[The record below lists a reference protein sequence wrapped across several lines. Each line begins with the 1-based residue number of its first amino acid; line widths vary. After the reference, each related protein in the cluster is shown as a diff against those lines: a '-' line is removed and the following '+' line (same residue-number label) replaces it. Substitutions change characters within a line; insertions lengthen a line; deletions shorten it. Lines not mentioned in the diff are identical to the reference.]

1 MWSSTHKT
9 SIQQRIAKGS
19 NYKIG
24 KQLKMRQQTFI
35 DAKGN
40 IVARG
45 RITEI
50 AIDLLL
56 NDGTRFYST
65 KSDNYTLDFIKKLDI
80 VKVAK

>member
-1 MWSSTHKT
+1 MK
-9 SIQQRIAKGS
+9 
-19 NYKIG
+19 
-24 KQLKMRQQTFI
+24 QQTFV

-80 VKVAK
+80 VKVTK

>member
-1 MWSSTHKT
+1 MK
-9 SIQQRIAKGS
+9 
-19 NYKIG
+19 
-24 KQLKMRQQTFI
+24 QQTFI

-65 KSDNYTLDFIKKLDI
+65 KSDNYTFDFIKKLDI
-80 VKVAK
+80 VKVVK

>member
-1 MWSSTHKT
+1 MK
-9 SIQQRIAKGS
+9 
-19 NYKIG
+19 
-24 KQLKMRQQTFI
+24 QQTFI

-65 KSDNYTLDFIKKLDI
+65 QSDNYNINIVNKAVKK
-80 VKVAK
+80 

>member
-1 MWSSTHKT
+1 MK
-9 SIQQRIAKGS
+9 
-19 NYKIG
+19 
-24 KQLKMRQQTFI
+24 QQTFI
-35 DAKGN
+35 NAKGN

-65 KSDNYTLDFIKKLDI
+65 KSDNYTLDFIKQLDI
-80 VKVAK
+80 VKVTK

>member
-1 MWSSTHKT
+1 MK
-9 SIQQRIAKGS
+9 
-19 NYKIG
+19 
-24 KQLKMRQQTFI
+24 QQTFI

-80 VKVAK
+80 VKVNK

>member
-1 MWSSTHKT
+1 MK
-9 SIQQRIAKGS
+9 
-19 NYKIG
+19 
-24 KQLKMRQQTFI
+24 QQTFI
-35 DAKGN
+35 NAKGN

-65 KSDNYTLDFIKKLDI
+65 KSDNYTFDFIKNLDI
-80 VKVAK
+80 VKVVK

>member
-1 MWSSTHKT
+1 MK
-9 SIQQRIAKGS
+9 
-19 NYKIG
+19 
-24 KQLKMRQQTFI
+24 QQTFI

-65 KSDNYTLDFIKKLDI
+65 KSDNYTFDFIKKLDI

>member
-1 MWSSTHKT
+1 MK
-9 SIQQRIAKGS
+9 
-19 NYKIG
+19 
-24 KQLKMRQQTFI
+24 QQTFI

-65 KSDNYTLDFIKKLDI
+65 KSDNYTLDFIKQLDI

>member
-1 MWSSTHKT
+1 MK
-9 SIQQRIAKGS
+9 
-19 NYKIG
+19 
-24 KQLKMRQQTFI
+24 QQTFI

-65 KSDNYTLDFIKKLDI
+65 KSDNYALDFIKKLDI

>member
-1 MWSSTHKT
+1 MKH
-9 SIQQRIAKGS
+9 
-19 NYKIG
+19 
-24 KQLKMRQQTFI
+24 QTFI

-65 KSDNYTLDFIKKLDI
+65 KSDNYTLDFIKQLDI
-80 VKVAK
+80 VKVNK

>member
-1 MWSSTHKT
+1 MK
-9 SIQQRIAKGS
+9 
-19 NYKIG
+19 
-24 KQLKMRQQTFI
+24 QQTFVN
-35 DAKGN
+35 ANGK

-65 KSDNYTLDFIKKLDI
+65 KSDNYTFDFIKKLDI
-80 VKVAK
+80 VKAVK

>member
-1 MWSSTHKT
+1 MK
-9 SIQQRIAKGS
+9 QQS
-19 NYKIG
+19 
-24 KQLKMRQQTFI
+24 FI

-80 VKVAK
+80 VKVTK

>member
-1 MWSSTHKT
+1 MY
-9 SIQQRIAKGS
+9 SIPLVTTKG
-19 NYKIG
+19 NGI
-24 KQLKMRQQTFI
+24 KMKQQTFI

-65 KSDNYTLDFIKKLDI
+65 KSDNYTLDFIKQLDI
-80 VKVAK
+80 VKVTK

>member
-1 MWSSTHKT
+1 MK
-9 SIQQRIAKGS
+9 
-19 NYKIG
+19 
-24 KQLKMRQQTFI
+24 QQTFI
-35 DAKGN
+35 NSNGN

-65 KSDNYTLDFIKKLDI
+65 KSDNYTFDFIKNLDI
-80 VKVAK
+80 VKVVK

>member
-1 MWSSTHKT
+1 MK
-9 SIQQRIAKGS
+9 
-19 NYKIG
+19 
-24 KQLKMRQQTFI
+24 QQTFI

-80 VKVAK
+80 VKVTK

>member
-1 MWSSTHKT
+1 MWSSTYKT

-19 NYKIG
+19 NYRIG
-24 KQLKMRQQTFI
+24 QQLMKQQTFI

-65 KSDNYTLDFIKKLDI
+65 KSDNYTLDFIKQLDI
-80 VKVAK
+80 VKVVK

>member
-1 MWSSTHKT
+1 MK
-9 SIQQRIAKGS
+9 
-19 NYKIG
+19 
-24 KQLKMRQQTFI
+24 QQTFI

-65 KSDNYTLDFIKKLDI
+65 KSDNYTFDFIKNLEI
-80 VKVAK
+80 VKVTK

>member
-1 MWSSTHKT
+1 MK
-9 SIQQRIAKGS
+9 
-19 NYKIG
+19 
-24 KQLKMRQQTFI
+24 QQTFI
-35 DAKGN
+35 NAQGN

>member
-1 MWSSTHKT
+1 MK
-9 SIQQRIAKGS
+9 
-19 NYKIG
+19 
-24 KQLKMRQQTFI
+24 QQTFI

>member
-1 MWSSTHKT
+1 MK
-9 SIQQRIAKGS
+9 
-19 NYKIG
+19 
-24 KQLKMRQQTFI
+24 QQTFI

-65 KSDNYTLDFIKKLDI
+65 KSDNYTFDFIKSLDI
-80 VKVAK
+80 VKVTK

>member
-1 MWSSTHKT
+1 MK
-9 SIQQRIAKGS
+9 
-19 NYKIG
+19 
-24 KQLKMRQQTFI
+24 QQTFI
-35 DAKGN
+35 DANGK

>member
-1 MWSSTHKT
+1 MK
-9 SIQQRIAKGS
+9 
-19 NYKIG
+19 
-24 KQLKMRQQTFI
+24 QQTFI

-65 KSDNYTLDFIKKLDI
+65 KSDNYTLDFIKQLDI
-80 VKVAK
+80 VKVTK